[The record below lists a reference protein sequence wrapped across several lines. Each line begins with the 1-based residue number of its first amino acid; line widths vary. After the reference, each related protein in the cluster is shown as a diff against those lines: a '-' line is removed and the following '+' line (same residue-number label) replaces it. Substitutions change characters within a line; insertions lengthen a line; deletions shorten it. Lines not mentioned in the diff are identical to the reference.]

1 MSTKSKRHVRY
12 PIPRSRR
19 RSTPG
24 APPGSIV
31 VHEDA
36 LPSRM
41 NVLAYGPDDVE
52 SAEDVSLEA
61 IPGLLKRWPVVWI
74 DVTGLGTAAV
84 IEGLGRI
91 FRLHSLALEDVVNVH
106 QRPKVE
112 DYEDFTFIVCN
123 MLNAEPA
130 LATEQFSIFVG
141 ERFVLTFQ
149 ERPGDCFGAL
159 RERIRHGRG
168 RLRKGGPDYLA
179 YALIDTLVDNYFAPV
194 ERYGDLIEQLEL
206 LVVERANKSV
216 VRQIHAARRDLFLL
230 RKTIWAQRE
239 MLAALSRDA
248 YVGFTETTQLFL
260 RDCYDHTVQLLDM
273 TETYRDFATNLFEL
287 YLSTVSNRMN
297 EIMKVLTIIA
307 TIFMPLSVIASIFGM
322 NFNTETSPW
331 NMPELDWYFGY
342 PFALLLMALVAG
354 GMLVMFWRKGWL
366 GGDR

>member
-1 MSTKSKRHVRY
+1 MKSKRQLRY

-19 RSTPG
+19 RSPPG

-41 NVLAYGPDDVE
+41 NALAYGPDDVA
-52 SAEDVSLEA
+52 STDDVSLDA
-61 IPGLLKRWPVVWI
+61 IPALLKRWPVVWI
-74 DVTGLGTAAV
+74 DVSGLGTAET

-91 FRLHSLALEDVVNVH
+91 FRLHSLALEDVINVH

-112 DYEDFTFIVCN
+112 DYADFTFIVCN
-123 MLNAEPA
+123 MLHAEPA
-130 LATEQFSIFVG
+130 LATEQVSIFVG
-141 ERFVLTFQ
+141 ERFVVTFQ
-149 ERPGDCFGAL
+149 ERPGDCFGPI

-168 RLRKGGPDYLA
+168 RLRKEGPDYLA
-179 YALIDTLVDNYFAPV
+179 YALIDSLVDGYFAPV
-194 ERYGDLIEQLEL
+194 ERYGDLIENLEL
-206 LVVERANKSV
+206 AVVERANKAV
-216 VRQIHAARRDLFLL
+216 VGPIHAARRDLFLL

-239 MLAALSRDA
+239 MLAALSRDP

-260 RDCYDHTVQLLDM
+260 RDCYDHAVQLLDM

-297 EIMKVLTIIA
+297 EVMKVLTIIA
-307 TIFMPLSVIASIFGM
+307 TIFMPLSFIASIYGM
-322 NFNTETSPW
+322 NFNAEKSPW

-342 PFALLLMALVAG
+342 PFALLLMALVAAV
-354 GMLVMFWRKGWL
+354 MLVMFWRKGWL